1 MALSEERKKKLAE
14 QKKRA
19 LMKDIDKREAA
30 EEEVSMTP
38 YEGLTAKMALRKSTK
53 QNAREDVNSSK
64 SPKDMSRRLSE
75 TNAGED
81 RDLRNIKKYGDK
93 AMAGRSFGSR
103 QTEAKAGKR
112 YMNGGMVMP
121 GRGVRDT
128 KMG

>member
-1 MALSEERKKKLAE
+1 
-14 QKKRA
+14 
-19 LMKDIDKREAA
+19 MKDIDKREAA